1 MKNRA
6 IALAMCIVMLLLSG
20 CSTNRYYGG
29 IKERSDGLAD
39 AYTQDISPRSQGNA
53 YGDEVSA
60 TLYFRYLSEELLAG
74 VEREF
79 HVTAEST
86 LEEMVVQALIDGPQD
101 ASYQYNALINPD
113 TELIAVKEQSGYL
126 SVTLSGEFAEKM
138 DEDIIADAQRRRLAV
153 LSIVNSVTSIGNYSR
168 VLILIDDD
176 NNGIGERMTYAEAG
190 WEDMGERTMEPMA
203 LDADVILTPENVI
216 DIEPKAEITYDDFAK
231 LQFQVGEIIA
241 CEAVKKSKKLL
252 CSQVKIGSQVRQI
265 VSGIKAHYSPEEMVG
280 KKVMVVTNLKPA
292 VLAGIKSEG
301 MILCAEDA
309 EGNLSLMVPE
319 KEMPAGAEIC

>member
-20 CSTNRYYGG
+20 CSTNRYYGD

-79 HVTAEST
+79 HVTAESM

-126 SVTLSGEFAEKM
+126 SVTLSGEFVEKM
-138 DEDIIADAQRRRLAV
+138 DEDIIADALRRRLAV

-190 WEDMGERTMEPMA
+190 WEDMGEITMEPMA
-203 LDADVILTPENVI
+203 LDAAVILTPENVI
-216 DIEPKAEITYDDFAK
+216 DIVMTSLVEKDYGRIEYYLAGQDYDGTARPGYAEVTAVLKEKSSVVGYERSSPAIISGDGKRAVVTLTITYIDQAGKTAEVTDIPVRLLHEGVWKISFAS
-231 LQFQVGEIIA
+231 LQDMF
-241 CEAVKKSKKLL
+241 
-252 CSQVKIGSQVRQI
+252 
-265 VSGIKAHYSPEEMVG
+265 PEY
-280 KKVMVVTNLKPA
+280 
-292 VLAGIKSEG
+292 
-301 MILCAEDA
+301 
-309 EGNLSLMVPE
+309 
-319 KEMPAGAEIC
+319 